1 MDFRIIEIPGGLPIC
16 IGGTIN
22 ADIAKVM
29 AAVKPVGKDG
39 VNKEQGYKFRAAE
52 DLMNA
57 LHVALAEHGV
67 TVTPYRVETLE
78 DVTLTT
84 NKGTQKNKVAVN
96 VTYLL
101 QSADG
106 SFRFAQTRGSG
117 EDYGDKASN
126 KALTSAYKYFVMEA
140 FVVPTKDMADGD
152 EETPAPTVD
161 PIAME
166 LSKATTP
173 EQFAVVAAKLNT
185 PALKT
190 RYKDA
195 LRVNMQAHGVKY
207 DATTKTWSKA

>member
-1 MDFRIIEIPGGLPIC
+1 MDFKIIEIPGGLPIC

-22 ADIAKVM
+22 ADLSKVM
-29 AAVKPVGKDG
+29 AAIKPVGKDG
-39 VNKEQGYKFRAAE
+39 TNREQNYKFRAAE

-57 LHVALAEHGV
+57 LHAAMNQHGV
-67 TVTPYRVETLE
+67 TVTPFRVETLE
-78 DVTLTT
+78 DAMVTTA
-84 NKGTQKNKVAVN
+84 NGKQKNKVAVA

-101 QSADG
+101 QAADG
-106 SFRFAQTRGSG
+106 SFRFAQTRGAG
-117 EDYGDKASN
+117 EDYADKASN
-126 KALTSAYKYFVMEA
+126 KALTSAYKYFVMET
-140 FVVPTKDMADGD
+140 FIVPTKDMADGD

-161 PIAME
+161 PLAVE

-185 PALKT
+185 SALKA

-195 LRVNMQAHGVKY
+195 LRVNMQTHGVKY